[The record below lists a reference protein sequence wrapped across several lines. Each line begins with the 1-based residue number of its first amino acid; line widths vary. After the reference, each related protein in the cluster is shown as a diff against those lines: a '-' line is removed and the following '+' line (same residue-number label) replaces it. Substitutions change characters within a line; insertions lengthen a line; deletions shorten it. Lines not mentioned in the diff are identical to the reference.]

1 MKKLNSLLL
10 IALTALFF
18 VSCEKK
24 EDKITV
30 LIDFEDVQ
38 LTDSIYNGSDLSGTK
53 TVETTEWGNVTNYY
67 KNIKAGVAQLVNIY
81 TSDYFSWKGFA
92 VSAKK
97 DAKINGYEN
106 QYSTIAGRG
115 AAASKQFGVVFE
127 SGKII
132 FSEPLNNNVKSL
144 MLSNTTW
151 AYKAITEGSGM
162 ARKFA
167 AGDYFKVIIEGYT
180 GNQVS
185 AKQEFYLADFRDG
198 KSVVIKDWTKVNLV
212 EFNSIDYLVLTFDSS
227 DKNNYGILTPTYVCV
242 DNLELELS
250 ELCDCDN

>member
-1 MKKLNSLLL
+1 MKKLNLLL
-10 IALTALFF
+10 FITLTALFL

-24 EDKITV
+24 EDRITV

-53 TVETTEWGNVTNYY
+53 TVETTEWGNITNYY
-67 KNIKAGVAQLVNIY
+67 KNIKAGVTQLVNIY
-81 TSDYFSWKGFA
+81 TSEYFSWKGFA
-92 VSAKK
+92 VSAKRDVK
-97 DAKINGYEN
+97 TNSYEN
-106 QYSTIAGRG
+106 QYSTIAGTG
-115 AAASKQFGVVFE
+115 AAASKQFGVIFE

-132 FSEPLNNNVKSL
+132 FPELLNTNVKSL
-144 MLSNTTW
+144 MLTNTTW
-151 AYKAITEGSGM
+151 AYKAITEGSGL

-198 KSVVIKDWTKVNLV
+198 KSLVVKDWTKVNLV
-212 EFNSIDYLVLTFDSS
+212 EFNSIDYLVFTFDSS
-227 DKNNYGILTPTYVCV
+227 DKNNFGILTPTYVCV
-242 DNLELELS
+242 DNFELELS